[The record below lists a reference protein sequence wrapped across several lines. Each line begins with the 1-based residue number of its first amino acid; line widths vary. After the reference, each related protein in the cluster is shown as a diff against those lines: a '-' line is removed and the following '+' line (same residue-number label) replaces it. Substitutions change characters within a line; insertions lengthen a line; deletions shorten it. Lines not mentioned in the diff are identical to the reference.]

1 MAICPAIINCILS
14 TWLPVKSE
22 RPCIEDRPVNV
33 LDLGHELHFVDFV
46 IYAKVEIFTRGGRPP
61 IRCGE

>member
-1 MAICPAIINCILS
+1 MN
-14 TWLPVKSE
+14 SE

-33 LDLGHELHFVDFV
+33 LDLGNELHFVDFV